1 MIKEAQ
7 RKGDGNGIWQG
18 ERKKEGRKKGGEKK
32 ERGRREGKEGDQ
44 LIFITAVN
52 IIKALG
58 IKLNKKCFE
67 TFMNKITNYH

>member
-44 LIFITAVN
+44 
-52 IIKALG
+52 
-58 IKLNKKCFE
+58 
-67 TFMNKITNYH
+67 